1 MVPDGGQ
8 LMRTMLLTGEAS
20 AMSGF
25 TAGSLPTSSAPIPT
39 RSDAASSVG
48 TSTSPSQCFAPS
60 GKSADKDGSCER
72 NDYFREHKL
81 FHLRCRG
88 YRCVCLNKRHLTL
101 VIFTNLNLMTNQT
114 IRIG

>member
-8 LMRTMLLTGEAS
+8 LMRTMLLTGEAR

-25 TAGSLPTSSAPIPT
+25 TAGFLPTGSAPMPT

-48 TSTSPSQCFAPS
+48 TSTSPSQGFAPS

-72 NDYFREHKL
+72 NDYFREHKN
-81 FHLRCRG
+81 FFICD
-88 YRCVCLNKRHLTL
+88 VAVTAAF
-101 VIFTNLNLMTNQT
+101 VSTNDT
-114 IRIG
+114 